1 MMLRMMMLGGV
12 VWQVLQERASW
23 LARRASGSTER
34 VEMTLDGERVC
45 VLPLW
50 IAVHQDRTGGL
61 AR

>member
-1 MMLRMMMLGGV
+1 MLGGV